1 MSLIRWS
8 SVRTKIL
15 LIPIIGALG
24 FSAYLAL
31 SAQSSSHNAALIEET
46 RDMHMPVLQISSRLG
61 VSLERLTDGLGGAV
75 STGDTDLL
83 ASTKTLAAAIHQDL
97 AELPTLNPALTQ
109 ASEQL
114 VLAFR
119 DYFTVAFELS
129 RGMVD
134 GDIDFSTVGAQSEE
148 MAARLDQYQTLL
160 KDFQSEQTQRFE
172 DALNQAQQNARS
184 LVYQGLVLGTVLIG
198 LLFAVAI
205 PVAWNI
211 RRNIQSVVSSLRN
224 ISQDNGDLSV
234 RLEVNSQDEVGDLV
248 QAFNSFIDK
257 LHSVITQVVQATEP
271 VAQGA
276 DQVKQLAAEVHAT
289 LAEQSTRTTEASAAM
304 QQMGASSTQIAQN
317 ATETAHATEAG
328 LQDAAQGDT
337 QVQEAARRI
346 AVLEEHLNAVTQ
358 VISKVAKDSE
368 EISSVLDIIRSI
380 ADQTNL
386 LALNAA
392 IEAARA
398 GEHGRG
404 FAVVADEVRSL
415 AAKTQQSTEV
425 INTTIERLQSAT
437 SDAVHKTQ
445 EANQLAHDSV
455 EEAKKA
461 SASLGKI
468 RQSIGTITDMS
479 AQIATATE
487 EQLQVSEAIIRD
499 VTFIQEGHEA
509 NAANSEQLAE
519 VSRDMATSVSALR
532 SIAAQ
537 FRL

>member
-1 MSLIRWS
+1 SRDWS
-8 SVRTKIL
+8 SDVC
-15 LIPIIGALG
+15 
-24 FSAYLAL
+24 
-31 SAQSSSHNAALIEET
+31 SS
-46 RDMHMPVLQISSRLG
+46 
-61 VSLERLTDGLGGAV
+61 
-75 STGDTDLL
+75 DL
-83 ASTKTLAAAIHQDL
+83 
-97 AELPTLNPALTQ
+97 
-109 ASEQL
+109 
-114 VLAFR
+114 
-119 DYFTVAFELS
+119 
-129 RGMVD
+129 
-134 GDIDFSTVGAQSEE
+134 
-148 MAARLDQYQTLL
+148 
-160 KDFQSEQTQRFE
+160 
-172 DALNQAQQNARS
+172 
-184 LVYQGLVLGTVLIG
+184 
-198 LLFAVAI
+198 
-205 PVAWNI
+205 
-211 RRNIQSVVSSLRN
+211 
-224 ISQDNGDLSV
+224 
-234 RLEVNSQDEVGDLV
+234 
-248 QAFNSFIDK
+248 
-257 LHSVITQVVQATEP
+257 QATEP

-358 VISKVAKDSE
+358 AISKVAKDSE
-368 EISSVLDIIRSI
+368 EISSVLDIIRSV
-380 ADQTNL
+380 ADQTTL
-386 LALNAA
+386 LGLHAA

-404 FAVVADEVRSL
+404 FAGVADEVRSL

-519 VSRDMATSVSALR
+519 V
-532 SIAAQ
+532 
-537 FRL
+537 

>member
-8 SVRTKIL
+8 SVRTKIQ
-15 LIPIIGALG
+15 LIPIIGTLG

-31 SAQSSSHNAALIEET
+31 SAQSSSENATLIEET
-46 RDMHMPVLQISSRLG
+46 RDMHMPVLQIAGRLG

-75 STGDTDLL
+75 STGDPDMLE
-83 ASTKTLAAAIHQDL
+83 STKALAATIGKDL
-97 AELPTLNPALTQ
+97 ADLSTLNPALSQ

-114 VLAFR
+114 TKAFR
-119 DYFTVAFELS
+119 DYFEVAFELS
-129 RGMVD
+129 RGMVE
-134 GDIDFSTVGAQSEE
+134 GDIDFSTVGEQSEQ
-148 MAARLDQYQTLL
+148 MAARLSQYETLL
-160 KDFQSEQTQRFE
+160 KDFQAGQTKRFE
-172 DALNQAQQNARS
+172 EALNEAQENARN
-184 LVYQGLVLGTVLIG
+184 LVYQGLVLGAVLIG

-205 PVAWNI
+205 PIAWNI

-248 QAFNSFIDK
+248 QAFNTFIDK

-289 LAEQSTRTTEASAAM
+289 LAEQSARTTEASAAM
-304 QQMGASSTQIAQN
+304 QEMGASSTQIAQN
-317 ATETAHATEAG
+317 ATETAQATEAG
-328 LQDAAQGDT
+328 LQDAAQGDA

-346 AVLEEHLNAVTQ
+346 AALEEHLNAVTD

-425 INTTIERLQSAT
+425 INNTIERLQSAT
-437 SDAVHKTQ
+437 TDAVHKTQ

-455 EEAKKA
+455 EEAQKA

-479 AQIATATE
+479 VQIATATE
-487 EQLQVSEAIIRD
+487 QQLQVSEAIIRD
-499 VTFIQEGHEA
+499 VTFIQEGHQA
-509 NAANSEQLAE
+509 NASNSEQLAE

-532 SIAAQ
+532 SIAAK